1 MALKHLIILKAIL
14 VLSHQLW
21 QTSQFH
27 KLRELLY
34 HLGLEESSDKSS
46 QIIQPNTLQTP
57 WRAPRVTPDVLCQ
70 ISKVLDFENDPLSST
85 LFYAIL

>member
-1 MALKHLIILKAIL
+1 MALKHLIISKAIL
-14 VLSHQLW
+14 VLSPTLA
-21 QTSQFH
+21 TSQFH

-57 WRAPRVTPDVLCQ
+57 WRAPPVTPEVLCQ